1 MNKFRTAAV
10 TAAAVVG
17 VAAGGYGISAA
28 TTGQT
33 DPAPASTEADDI
45 QDPQLDGSVQ
55 VVEVDGESE
64 ADETSRLADQATVS
78 EADAAAAATKAHPGD
93 ISASQL
99 ENENGSLVWEFTVTQ
114 ADGSTLEVKVDAGN
128 GSVLAA
134 DAVDETEADEAAE
147 SEETEAGDEDSDE
160 DSDGVDYEFEG
171 EETGNNG
178 DGVADADD
186 ANEVEDN

>member
-10 TAAAVVG
+10 TAAAAVG
-17 VAAGGYGISAA
+17 VAAGGYGIAAA

-33 DPAPASTEADDI
+33 DPAPASTEADDV
-45 QDPQLDGSVQ
+45 QDPQLNGSIQ
-55 VVEVDGESE
+55 VDELDGESE

-93 ISASQL
+93 IGAGQL
-99 ENENGSLVWEFTVTQ
+99 GNENGSLVWEFTVTQ
-114 ADGSTLEVKVDAGN
+114 ADGSTLEVKVDAGD

-134 DAVDETEADEAAE
+134 DSADETEADEADEAD
-147 SEETEAGDEDSDE
+147 ETEAGDEDSD
-160 DSDGVDYEFEG
+160 GVDHEFEG

-178 DGVADADD
+178 DGVADAGD

>member
-17 VAAGGYGISAA
+17 VAAGGYSISAA

-55 VVEVDGESE
+55 VDEVDGESE

-134 DAVDETEADEAAE
+134 DTVDETEADEAAE

-160 DSDGVDYEFEG
+160 DSDGVDHEFEG

>member
-17 VAAGGYGISAA
+17 VAAGGYGIAAA
-28 TTGQT
+28 TAGQT
-33 DPAPASTEADDI
+33 DQAPASTEADDVH
-45 QDPQLDGSVQ
+45 DPQLSGSIQ
-55 VVEVDGESE
+55 VDEFDGESE

-78 EADAAAAATKAHPGD
+78 EADAAAAATTAYPGD
-93 ISASQL
+93 ISAGQL
-99 ENENGSLVWEFTVTQ
+99 GNENGSLVWEFSVTQ
-114 ADGSTLEVKVDAGN
+114 TDGSTLEVKVDAGN

-134 DAVDETEADEAAE
+134 EADDDEE
-147 SEETEAGDEDSDE
+147 SDETEAGDEDT
-160 DSDGVDYEFEG
+160 DGVDHEFEG

-186 ANEVEDN
+186 ADEVEDN